1 MKILF
6 VAPYPPSPR
15 IGGIGIRL
23 YNTLRALAA
32 KGEVTLV
39 ALSEKKHQ
47 DLLEDCQSL
56 CREVVVA
63 EPAEANRPLGLAT
76 RSRWASYWEALRSW
90 LPASQRFRDR
100 SGLVQMVR
108 QAAERCPPDLIW
120 ITKSWIAGSLP
131 NLDWSRTVVDFDDLE
146 YRIMWRMMSLSHWYG
161 SKIVLEPL
169 EVWKQ
174 RRFEQR
180 LSRLPA
186 RVTLCS
192 ERDRRRLGHGHVRV
206 LPNCVTMPAAGTH
219 GPEIPHRLLLIG
231 KMNYEPNVDSAL
243 FFCREILPLI
253 RQVEPRAHVLIVGR
267 EPVEEIAA
275 LHTGTDIVVTG
286 TVEDVEPYFAQAEI
300 VVVPLRAGGG
310 TRVKILEALARGKA
324 VVSTTIGAEGLGL
337 RTGIELYLADRPSEF
352 ARCCVTLM
360 SDPDARTALGTAGR
374 RLVEKEYSVRAFD
387 EQVSR
392 IIDEVLGVGA
402 GRL

>member
-1 MKILF
+1 MRILF

-15 IGGIGIRL
+15 IGGVGIRL

-39 ALSEKKHQ
+39 ALSEKKHE
-47 DLLEDCQSL
+47 DLLEDCRSF

-63 EPAEANRPLGLAT
+63 EPGEANRPLARAT
-76 RSRWASYWEALRSW
+76 RSRWGAYREALGSW

-100 SGLVQMVR
+100 SGLARLV
-108 QAAERCPPDLIW
+108 ERTADKCSPDLIW
-120 ITKSWIAGSLP
+120 IAKSWIAGSLP

-161 SKIVLEPL
+161 SKIMLEPL

-174 RRFEQR
+174 RRFERR

-186 RVTLCS
+186 RATLCS
-192 ERDRRRLGHGHVRV
+192 ERDRRRLRGGNVRV
-206 LPNCVTMPAAGTH
+206 LRNCVTVPATGTH

-231 KMNYEPNVDSAL
+231 KMNYGPNHDSAL

-253 RQVEPRAHVLIVGR
+253 RQAEPRAHVLIVGR
-267 EPVEEIAA
+267 EPEEEIVA

-286 TVEDVEPYFAQAEI
+286 TVDDVEPYFAQAAI

-337 RTGIELYLADRPSEF
+337 RTGTELYLADRASEF

-360 SDPDARTALGTAGR
+360 ADPAARSALGAAGR
-374 RLVEKEYSVRAFD
+374 RRIEKEYGVHAFD

-392 IIDEVLGVGA
+392 IVDEVLGAGVGQP
-402 GRL
+402 